1 MPSKYQQ
8 IAALAE
14 ETSGQIT
21 SDTGRYMAFL
31 STAAHNFKYSFRDQ
45 LLIFAQRPTATAC
58 AEIGFWNSRG
68 RWVNRGTRGIA
79 LLVDTNTPY
88 KLRYVFDMSDTN
100 SRTGQTVPVWQMAP
114 RYEAAVV
121 ESLGNSYGLSGEA
134 ADLPSCLL
142 ETASLLAEDNA
153 ADYLL
158 QLAEVK
164 TGSHLEDLDPL
175 NTEVWLKETMQ
186 SSIAFMLLTRCGY
199 DPREYFG
206 PEDFSRACDFNT
218 PETLSVLGAAVSD
231 VAEVALREIAAT
243 VFSQKKL
250 ERENRTVARQDG
262 TGYDRGG
269 RTPESENERSEQYG
283 ADLQA
288 DRKSVV

>member
-14 ETSGQIT
+14 ETSGQI
-21 SDTGRYMAFL
+21 TGRYMAFL

-121 ESLGNSYGLSGEA
+121 ESLEQLRPFRRSGRPPLLPAGNG
-134 ADLPSCLL
+134 
-142 ETASLLAEDNA
+142 
-153 ADYLL
+153 
-158 QLAEVK
+158 
-164 TGSHLEDLDPL
+164 
-175 NTEVWLKETMQ
+175 Q
-186 SSIAFMLLTRCGY
+186 S
-199 DPREYFG
+199 FG
-206 PEDFSRACDFNT
+206 
-218 PETLSVLGAAVSD
+218 
-231 VAEVALREIAAT
+231 
-243 VFSQKKL
+243 
-250 ERENRTVARQDG
+250 
-262 TGYDRGG
+262 
-269 RTPESENERSEQYG
+269 
-283 ADLQA
+283 
-288 DRKSVV
+288 